1 MNKNLRSSHVI
12 EKALAIFLS
21 TAAVIFSGGIM
32 AILFFAQPRS
42 FFAIG
47 IFLTIFLISTVL
59 LWRFSFTNRVI
70 SSLKMT
76 KYRSWALVI
85 VGFISIVLALVFG
98 SGSNRYLLLS
108 SGISVLYYGLV
119 SLKIAKNY

>member
-1 MNKNLRSSHVI
+1 MNKNIRNSHVI

-21 TAAVIFSGGIM
+21 IAAAIFSGGVT

-42 FFAIG
+42 FVAIG
-47 IFLTIFLISTVL
+47 IFLTIFIFSIVL
-59 LWRFSFTNRVI
+59 LWRFIFTTRVI

-76 KYRSWALVI
+76 KYRSWVLVT
-85 VGFISIVLALVFG
+85 VGFSSIVLALVFG

-108 SGISVLYYGLV
+108 SGISVLYYGLL
-119 SLKIAKNY
+119 SLKMAKNS